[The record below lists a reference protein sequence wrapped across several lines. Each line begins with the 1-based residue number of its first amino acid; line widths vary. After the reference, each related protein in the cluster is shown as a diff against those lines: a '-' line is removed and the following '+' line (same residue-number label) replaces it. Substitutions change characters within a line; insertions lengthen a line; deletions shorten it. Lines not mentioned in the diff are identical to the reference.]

1 MRKIVICD
9 DEQTWLDRA
18 GSILERFLS
27 ERGMDTELEL
37 CSSIDEIPEAPDVVF
52 MDIEFGAADGEPG
65 SGSEPEANASE
76 ETGSDAGN
84 ADDTDREEVSDK
96 GHAAGIAAAAEI
108 NRRYP
113 DCQVVYLTNYLNYA
127 VDVYETEHVWYLLKE
142 QFEERL
148 PEVMQKI
155 SDNEEATRAELVV
168 VTSHGSIESVRCR
181 DILYLE
187 RKDRRTVIVTYRQ
200 RYEVR
205 DRIPVIMSKL
215 PARGFARCHN
225 SYAVNLD
232 KVSAIQKN
240 SILMKNGDEL
250 LISRGYGRSFRT
262 EYMDWAGSR
271 MVR

>member
-37 CSSIDEIPEAPDVVF
+37 CSSIDEIPETPDVVF
-52 MDIEFGAADGEPG
+52 MDIEFGAADGEEG
-65 SGSEPEANASE
+65 SGSGS
-76 ETGSDAGN
+76 TG
-84 ADDTDREEVSDK
+84 E
-96 GHAAGIAAAAEI
+96 AAGIAAAAEI

-155 SDNEEATRAELVV
+155 ADNEEAARAELVV

-232 KVSAIQKN
+232 KVSVIQKN